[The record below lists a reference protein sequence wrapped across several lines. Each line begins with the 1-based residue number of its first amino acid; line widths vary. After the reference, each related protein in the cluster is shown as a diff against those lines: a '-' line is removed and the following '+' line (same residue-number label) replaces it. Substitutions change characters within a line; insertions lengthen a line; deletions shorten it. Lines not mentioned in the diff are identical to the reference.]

1 MKRVTRIL
9 LLTMLVMACCSSLA
23 LASAFRVGDQG
34 EAVAR
39 IQAQLASLG
48 YDVAVDGSFGPATAS
63 AVQAF
68 QADCGLE
75 ADGLVGQGTYSALF
89 GTDEPMPEVS
99 RGTTSISRRLISD
112 ALQYVGVP
120 YVFGGTSPEYGFDC
134 SGFVQYVFALSGIDI
149 PRTADYQFEIGTPV
163 SKEDLIPGDLVFF
176 ETYAPGASHVG
187 IYIGAGQFVHASE
200 RGVKVS
206 QIDGDYYLDHFL
218 CGKRILG
225 VDTVT
230 TAA

>member
-68 QADCGLE
+68 QADSGLE

-187 IYIGAGQFVHASE
+187 IYIGDGNFVDATSG
-200 RGVKVS
+200 GVTVES
-206 QIDGDYYLDHFL
+206 LYSPYRLSCYY
-218 CGKRILG
+218 GARRII
-225 VDTVT
+225 
-230 TAA
+230 